1 MREGNHD
8 DFNCGTQTGSKG
20 RGADRWAQGD
30 ADHRWRLH
38 SGNLSILGKGGTGL
52 QLLGL
57 PPNRGLRDTDGNL
70 YDIVC
75 GTFFLCGVPSDS
87 DSFTS
92 LTPEQ
97 FDHFQQLFRTPETFL
112 RVNGKL
118 VCLPLT
124 DV

>member
-1 MREGNHD
+1 MTILIVEPKQAPRVAELTGGLKEMQTIVGGCIQAIYPFSERVALVCND
-8 DFNCGTQTGSKG
+8 D
-20 RGADRWAQGD
+20 
-30 ADHRWRLH
+30 
-38 SGNLSILGKGGTGL
+38 GK
-52 QLLGL
+52 LLGL

-92 LTPEQ
+92 HTPEQ